1 MTVDVYFTFDQI
13 VYCLVLLLQF
23 LVVIVSRV
31 ISCKVDTG
39 SKVYMDPNRTNITIR
54 WVKLSGYTLKK
65 LPVNLHAADLLE
77 GMIFPGKFY
86 CAMPGICCCSDLHKM
101 SHPNATKGELSIAYL
116 R

>member
-23 LVVIVSRV
+23 LVEIVLRV
-31 ISCKVDTG
+31 IC
-39 SKVYMDPNRTNITIR
+39 
-54 WVKLSGYTLKK
+54 VKFNWQQSIHGFVHNKYHHQMGKIKWIPSKK

-86 CAMPGICCCSDLHKM
+86 CAMLGICCCSDLHKM